1 MIILYL
7 FVITGAFV
15 GISLLC
21 IYVTIYNQYMTSHP
35 RTHIMY
41 LFLCIAALFGMGSK
55 AGPELQTLISDK
67 GKTPSS
73 YIVEKAISHR
83 LILLGTRHDSRLANS
98 LISEI
103 LTGLAKQAGV
113 NALFVEIPSSQQNA
127 IDRFSQGDGQVQ
139 DIKIPGIIA
148 SQEYLKILAT
158 AKDLGMHIIAIDTD
172 NSAHGSRDEWM
183 ASCIS
188 EYLDKH
194 PGFKG
199 LVVVGNCHVY
209 KNVGWAHEGCQTLAE
224 KLLSLKPFCI
234 IMWPGAL
241 EKGAP
246 VALDIE
252 HQAFLGL
259 KDPTLMCMN
268 VLPDTCLSTTADGV
282 ILLGNDRAL

>member
-1 MIILYL
+1 M
-7 FVITGAFV
+7 
-15 GISLLC
+15 GISLLFMN
-21 IYVTIYNQYMTSHP
+21 VTIYKYQMTSHP
-35 RTHIMY
+35 RLHTIY
-41 LFLCIAALFGMGSK
+41 LLLCIAFLFGMGAK
-55 AGPELQTLISDK
+55 AGPEFQTLISDR

-73 YIVEKAISHR
+73 YLVEKAISHR

-103 LTGLAKQAGV
+103 LTDLAKQAGV
-113 NALFVEIPSSQQNA
+113 DALFVEIPSSQQNA
-127 IDRFSQGDGQVQ
+127 IDRFSKGDGQVQ

-148 SQEYLKILAT
+148 SQEYLKILVR
-158 AKDLGMHIIAIDTD
+158 AKDLGMEIIAIDTD

-183 ASCIS
+183 AGCIS
-188 EYLDKH
+188 EYLEKH

-209 KNVGWAHEGCQTLAE
+209 KNVGWAHKGCQTLAE
-224 KLLSLKPFCI
+224 NLVSLKPFSI

-241 EKGAP
+241 EKGSP

-259 KDPTLMCMN
+259 KDPTLLCMN
-268 VLPDTCLSTTADGV
+268 VLPETCLSTTADGV
-282 ILLGNDRAL
+282 ILLGNDRAP